1 VLGPLPGYVHAYFH
15 DYDLLD
21 PVRRNVLA
29 VSLRVLGQRRSQ
41 LDLLAF
47 DAKPGP

>member
-1 VLGPLPGYVHAYFH
+1 VHAYFH

-29 VSLRVLGQRRSQ
+29 GSLRVLGRRRSQ